1 MKKILL
7 LCLLLVSMILSAQIT
22 LGEGSTTLGQAPVGE
37 YSSYFYSQQIFKK
50 GEINASAAGNITGLT
65 FYVDPA
71 ADITNLSDWTIYLGH
86 TSKATFDFDEDW
98 IPLSDLTE
106 VYSGTISNVNGMI
119 EVTFAV
125 PFSYN
130 NTQNLVVAVDENS
143 PGAIYNDIFYVHQ
156 LNYAAKSAMVYGSY
170 ENVDPSDPGYGDVL
184 DHRSVI
190 SFAGLTPNTLPSC
203 TTVMYPA
210 NNAVLVPVTPEIH
223 WYASSGATSYKIS
236 IGTTPGGSNIVNQ
249 QTVSTTSFTPSA
261 PLSLNTTYYVKVIS
275 VGPGGASS
283 GCFET
288 KFTTTPPPPSND
300 ECASAVTLTVNPDM
314 NCTAVTAG
322 TTLAATNSN
331 IDPDTCY
338 GVPDDDVWYKF
349 TATES
354 DHIISLSNIVSVGSD
369 YSESV
374 QFQVFS
380 GDCNGL
386 TSIFCSP
393 YSGVGVV
400 SGLTVGETYYVRVY
414 STNDGGESAQSFNIC
429 VGKLP
434 PPPTND
440 ECAAAVTLT
449 VNPDMNCGSKT
460 FGHTR
465 EASDSNIPVSPCD
478 GEADDDVWYKFTA
491 TSGTHVISLS
501 NEVSIG
507 SEESYY
513 LLFQVF
519 SGDCNNLVSIDC
531 SDFDNMKVISGL
543 TVGETYYVRVYTEGG
558 AGEAQSFNICVG
570 TIPPPPVN
578 DNCLGALVASVFPYT
593 YTQADAA
600 GATNNDGMINICSNN
615 GMNDGT
621 WFTFT
626 GDGNVH
632 KIRVTMPAGSS
643 FDPQLGVYSGTCD
656 NLTCVN
662 TVDNGL
668 TGGAPEEMSV
678 STTAGTVYYVNVGH
692 YDNYYDNME
701 GTFTITINKETLG
714 TSEVSK
720 AKNEIKVYPNP
731 FAEVLNIAKADQ
743 VKSVSV
749 LEVSG
754 RLVRTIES
762 PSSVLHLGD
771 LKQGMY
777 VMVLNMKDGTQ
788 QTMKIIKK

>member
-1 MKKILL
+1 M
-7 LCLLLVSMILSAQIT
+7 VSMFLSAQIT
-22 LGEGSTTLGQAPVGE
+22 LGEGSTTVGE
-37 YSSYFYSQQIFKK
+37 VPINNYSSYSYSQQIFKK
-50 GEINASAAGNITGLT
+50 GEINASAAGNITGLK
-65 FYVDPA
+65 FYLDPA

-86 TSKATFDFDEDW
+86 TSKTAFATDEDW
-98 IPLSDLTE
+98 IDISTLTE
-106 VYSGTISNVNGMI
+106 VYTGAISNVNGMI

-130 NTQNLVVAVDENS
+130 NTDNLVVAVDENS
-143 PGAIYNDIFYVHQ
+143 PSSGPSDIFYVHH
-156 LNYAAKSAMVYGSY
+156 LNYAPKSALVRGSY
-170 ENVDPSDPGYGDVL
+170 ANIDPSDPIYGDL
-184 DHRSVI
+184 LSDRSVI
-190 SFAGLTPNTLPSC
+190 SFIGLTPNTLPSC
-203 TTVMYPA
+203 TTVMYPV
-210 NNAVLVPVTPEIH
+210 NNALLVPVTPEIR

-249 QTVSTTSFTPSA
+249 QTVSTTSFTPST

-275 VGPGGASS
+275 VGAGGSSS

-288 KFTTTPPPPSND
+288 KFTTTPAPPSND
-300 ECASAVTLTVNPDM
+300 ECASATTLTINPDM
-314 NCTAVTAG
+314 NCGVVTAG

-331 IDPDTCY
+331 LDPDPCY

-349 TATES
+349 TATETG
-354 DHIISLSNIVSVGSD
+354 HIISLKNVVSVGSD
-369 YSESV
+369 YSESI

-393 YSGVGVV
+393 YAGVGIVE
-400 SGLTVGETYYVRVY
+400 GLTVGETYYVRVY
-414 STNDGGESAQSFNIC
+414 STNEGGESAQTFNIC

-440 ECAAAVTLT
+440 DCGAAVILT
-449 VNPDMNCGSKT
+449 VNADMNCGSKT
-460 FGHTR
+460 SGYTR
-465 EASDSNIPVSPCD
+465 EASDSGVPVSPCD

-491 TSGTHVISLS
+491 TSTTHVVSLS
-501 NEVSIG
+501 NTVSIG
-507 SEESYY
+507 SEDSYY
-513 LLFQVF
+513 LLFQVL
-519 SGDCNNLVSIDC
+519 SGDCNNLVSVDC
-531 SDFDNMKVISGL
+531 MEYDPIKVISGL

-558 AGEAQSFNICVG
+558 AGEAQSFDICIG

-578 DNCLGALVASVFPYT
+578 DNCLGALTASVFPYT

-600 GATNNDGMINICSNN
+600 GATNNDGIIETCSD

-626 GDGNVH
+626 GDGTVYNI
-632 KIRVTMPAGSS
+632 KVTMPADSN
-643 FDPQLGVYSGTCD
+643 FDAQIGVYSGTCD
-656 NLTCVN
+656 SLTCVD
-662 TVDNGL
+662 TVDEGL
-668 TGGAPEEMSV
+668 SGGAQETMSV
-678 STTAGTVYYVNVGH
+678 QTTEGTVYYVNVGQ
-692 YDNYYDNME
+692 YDSFSDEME
-701 GTFTITINKETLG
+701 GTFTISISKETLG

-749 LEVSG
+749 LDVSG
-754 RLVRTIES
+754 RLVKTIEN

-777 VMVLNMKDGTQ
+777 VMVLNMKDGTKQ
-788 QTMKIIKK
+788 SVKTIKK